1 MINKA
6 YLKTKRIYNRKFI
19 IPFIRNSQSA
29 ESLALGFAM
38 GIFWGLTPTV
48 GFQIYLVLLQ
58 WIVQKYILRKSF
70 DLSIALILVWISN
83 PITIVP
89 FYIIFYHT
97 GTIIMNFFQLTF
109 VEDNNI
115 LYNFLNILNNSEWKY
130 YEKIFY
136 IFKLSFNRW
145 FLVMMTGS
153 LVYAIPITL
162 FGYWIAKK
170 VLIPLKIKKTKKKK

>member
-6 YLKTKRIYNRKFI
+6 YLKTKRIYNRKFV
-19 IPFIRNSQSA
+19 IPFIRNSKSV
-29 ESLALGFAM
+29 EDSALGFAT

-58 WIVQKYILRKSF
+58 WILQKYILRKNF

-89 FYIIFYHT
+89 FYIIFYQT
-97 GTIIMNFFQLTF
+97 GIIIMNFFHLAF

-115 LYNFLNILNNSEWKY
+115 LYNFINILNNNQWKY

-136 IFKLSFNRW
+136 ILKLSFNRW
-145 FLVMMTGS
+145 FLVMMIGS
-153 LVYAIPITL
+153 LVYAIPITVI
-162 FGYWIAKK
+162 GYWVAKN
-170 VLIPLKIKKTKKKK
+170 VLIPLKIKKNKKRK